1 MVSGCGVRLRAL
13 LLGGGGG
20 GGGGGAF
27 RAWVLWGLG
36 VRVRK
41 SGW

>member
-13 LLGGGGG
+13 LLG